1 MPIEILG
8 AMSRANRD
16 AKHWFSKSNEQALIR
31 RVNDPKHYTKRDR
44 LFYAM
49 LLTAWGY

>member
-1 MPIEILG
+1 MPELILSS
-8 AMSRANRD
+8 MSRASRD

-31 RVNDPKHYTKRDR
+31 RVVDPKHYTKKDR

-49 LLTAWGY
+49 LLTAWGL